1 MAASINEE
9 LERCKDWIEA
19 ALEYSGGTHEWSDIV
34 EGIHSLR
41 YQFWPAERGCAV
53 TEIILF
59 PKKKI
64 FHVFLAGGEMDQIV
78 DMNDSAAQFAKA
90 QGCDGMSIA
99 GRKGWSRVLKNE
111 GWTESFTT
119 LAKEL

>member
-41 YQFWPAERGCAV
+41 YQFWPAEKGCAV
-53 TEIILF
+53 TEIIMF

-64 FHVFLAGGEMDQIV
+64 FHVF
-78 DMNDSAAQFAKA
+78 F
-90 QGCDGMSIA
+90 
-99 GRKGWSRVLKNE
+99 GRG
-111 GWTESFTT
+111 
-119 LAKEL
+119 

>member
-34 EGIHSLR
+34 DGIHSLR

-53 TEIILF
+53 TEIIMF